1 MKIRLKP
8 GVTLIETVVAMV
20 LMGIIA
26 LVFFA
31 YISEGFS
38 AWFFVSG
45 QKGLIFSGRAAIN
58 RMVRELKR
66 IDKNDHISVFTTSEV
81 DFIDVDNNSIVYSQE
96 ATRVRRN
103 ADVLVDNL
111 LNPGGLVFKYLDSS
125 GIETG
130 TKSNI
135 RAIRVR
141 LTLVKGVNRY
151 VVESAARLRIF

>member
-1 MKIRLKP
+1 MKIKFKP
-8 GVTLIETVVAMV
+8 GVTLIETVMAMV
-20 LMGIIA
+20 LMAIIA
-26 LVFFA
+26 FVFFV
-31 YISEGFS
+31 YIGEGFN

-81 DFIDVDNNSIVYSQE
+81 DFIDVDNNSVVYSQE

-103 ADVLVDNL
+103 GDDLVDNL
-111 LNPGGLVFKYLDSS
+111 LNPGGLIFTYLDNS
-125 GIETG
+125 GNG
-130 TKSNI
+130 TWTQSNI

-141 LTLVKGVNRY
+141 LILVKGANRY
-151 VVESAARLRIF
+151 VIESAARLRIF